1 MISPHG
7 GEKQPPKPKRGRPTL
22 NTPGWLEHLA
32 GLFGPELSGLT
43 GERRQ
48 KRLRRIATFC
58 RGQTFVL
65 ENGLSWIADKA
76 VIWAGGGS
84 KRAICTE
91 LGAMLDLGWEEAD
104 VLELGRQ
111 LCEQKPS
118 TRSAVAQLRALR
130 RPEAPDIGSAD
141 ELEAAIEKTVLRYLT
156 EHAAVGLLDAAA
168 ALEHFAQVCRHA
180 AQGEAGD
187 GRRLRDDQS
196 ATVAV

>member
-7 GEKQPPKPKRGRPTL
+7 GEKQPKPKRGRPTL

-58 RGQTFVL
+58 RGQSFAL

-76 VIWAGGGS
+76 VIGAGGRS
-84 KRAICTE
+84 KRAICAE

-104 VLELGRQ
+104 VLAIGRQ

-130 RPEAPDIGSAD
+130 RPEAPAGSAAD
-141 ELEAAIEKTVLRYLT
+141 LEAVIEAAVLRYIDA
-156 EHAAVGLLDAAA
+156 HPSVRLLDAAA

-180 AQGEAGD
+180 AQGEAWH
-187 GRRLRDDQS
+187 RASLRDDRS